1 VVTGRPFGSE
11 TTSGRRNYRIEP
23 GRYPAAAGSA
33 DTSASIASTNA
44 SAPIEG
50 SVTVRQMKADRF
62 RWLGVAGI
70 SLLLGT
76 AALGCASGGATSK
89 AETTPASASLE
100 STATTTTT
108 LITVE
113 PELDGTPG
121 STAATS
127 TIAPVGITATTVDP
141 ELGVRPDLGPPASC
155 GDVDAEFV
163 TRVLG
168 TDARLLGVDASGCGF
183 TAGQWTLG
191 VRVEPYDLA
200 THGELKTSPSLSG
213 TSVPN
218 QTFVTNDRSGYW
230 FASSIF
236 LVQDKVFTFRLVN
249 LARGSDAY
257 PPTEGEPQ
265 QPVTESAARRMID
278 GIAALGS

>member
-1 VVTGRPFGSE
+1 MT
-11 TTSGRRNYRIEP
+11 
-23 GRYPAAAGSA
+23 
-33 DTSASIASTNA
+33 
-44 SAPIEG
+44 
-50 SVTVRQMKADRF
+50 ADRF
-62 RWLGVAGI
+62 RWLGIAGI

-76 AALGCASGGATSK
+76 AALGCASGGATST
-89 AETTPASASLE
+89 AGATDTSASPE
-100 STATTTTT
+100 TTATTSTTAT
-108 LITVE
+108 TATNIA

-141 ELGVRPDLGPPASC
+141 ELSVRPDLGPPASC
-155 GDVDAEFV
+155 GDVDADFV

-168 TDARLLGVDASGCGF
+168 AEARLLGVDASGCGF

-191 VRVEPYDLA
+191 VRVEPYDPA
-200 THGELKTSPSLSG
+200 TNGELKTSPSLSG

-230 FASSIF
+230 FANS
-236 LVQDKVFTFRLVN
+236 VFVVHDQIVTFRLVN

-278 GIAALGS
+278 RIAALSS